1 MPRIVGVATSPTGAA
16 LADFLKVSRQR
27 FPAAK
32 ILLSPCTVQGAHAAG
47 SVVAAVDLL
56 LEDGRAEVIVLTR
69 GGGSAQDLLAFQDE
83 HLARYVANCPV
94 PTVSAV
100 GHEVD
105 TTLCDLVADRVA
117 PTPSAAAMAVLP
129 DARVL
134 AQRVDEAMTTLD
146 AHLRRGLRR
155 RRERLVHLRKRL
167 RHPGERLAEV
177 RRRLVT
183 AQTRLE
189 TAMAAQVR
197 RRRERLAALT
207 PRLDGF
213 ARSLPARRA
222 RVDALQTRLHTAM
235 ARQLEQRRARVTGAL
250 QRAEA
255 LSPAGVLQRGYALVT
270 GPQGLVDRVDRAT
283 TGDALTVR
291 VSDGQLTVRV
301 ESTSAG

>member
-1 MPRIVGVATSPTGAA
+1 
-16 LADFLKVSRQR
+16 
-27 FPAAK
+27 
-32 ILLSPCTVQGAHAAG
+32 
-47 SVVAAVDLL
+47 VVAAVDLL